1 MNPFSPEVSAVTITS
16 TLHSLRALGST
27 TLRGSLA
34 GSRLP
39 KASHALPLVVPSE
52 ITDPATAAGAALALC
67 QSRWDEVTLALY
79 LDNQYKLV
87 GHSVVA
93 TGWVEAALLSARP
106 VLAGSESC
114 QATKC
119 VLVRYRPYGVPC
131 ASEAE
136 DRSFR
141 TVAAACARHGLA
153 VVDHLVVVGN
163 GTFTSIFLGGP

>member
-1 MNPFSPEVSAVTITS
+1 MTITS

-34 GSRLP
+34 GSRHP
-39 KASHALPLVVPSE
+39 KASQALPLVVPE
-52 ITDPATAAGAALALC
+52 RITDPATAAGAALALC

-79 LDNQYKLV
+79 LDNQDRLIC
-87 GHSVVA
+87 HSVVA

-119 VLVRYRPYGVPC
+119 VVVRYRPYGVPC

-141 TVAAACARHGLA
+141 TVAAACAWHGLA
-153 VVDHLVVVGN
+153 VVDHLVVVDN
-163 GTFTSIFLGGP
+163 GAFTSAFLGGP

>member
-1 MNPFSPEVSAVTITS
+1 MNPFSPEVSTMTITS

-79 LDNQYKLV
+79 LDNQYRLV
-87 GHSVVA
+87 CHSVVA
-93 TGWVEAALLSARP
+93 TG
-106 VLAGSESC
+106 
-114 QATKC
+114 
-119 VLVRYRPYGVPC
+119 
-131 ASEAE
+131 
-136 DRSFR
+136 
-141 TVAAACARHGLA
+141 
-153 VVDHLVVVGN
+153 
-163 GTFTSIFLGGP
+163 